1 MENKKARILI
11 EEVGDGLKIAINGS
25 GEDICKMLSL
35 VICDISKEV
44 NISIKE
50 LIDDLYA
57 GALAHKILGAD
68 DSEKALI
75 DIAKDL
81 CGE

>member
-11 EEVGDGLKIAINGS
+11 EDLGEGTQIELNGN
-25 GEDICKMLSL
+25 GEEIMRLLSL
-35 VICDISKEV
+35 AIYDISKEI
-44 NISIKE
+44 NISIKG
-50 LIDDLYA
+50 LIDNLYA

-75 DIAKDL
+75 DIVKDL